1 MDIPWKRVAPS
12 AAATWTF
19 SGDKVSRLRYLIILG
34 DTSVAAVKFGV
45 ANPPGILRPLCI
57 LGAALLMLPLCLFR
71 DVSSL
76 EKTSALSILAVA
88 VVAVAVVVKLALSP
102 RLANAGDVTF
112 LAKSDEGPGVVVA
125 VGVLAFAF
133 VCQDSCFLFY
143 RTLEKRTPARF
154 RAVTALALGG
164 SAFLTL
170 IFAAAGYLCFR
181 ENTEANL
188 LNNFDPGDATALMM
202 RLLYALTMIFT

>member
-1 MDIPWKRVAPS
+1 MEKSRAVRGCDVDIQWRQ
-12 AAATWTF
+12 
-19 SGDKVSRLRYLIILG
+19 VSRLRYLIILG
-34 DTSVAAVKFGV
+34 DTSVAAVKFGI